1 MNLHDLFIPP
11 SILLPAWTFP
21 QDTFLNSLQVFPRP
35 CNGTKK
41 PLDSSRPRVF
51 FARFSYLTW
60 KKFKMEKPGL
70 LKRRKEEEEE
80 KNCITRQKM
89 RIEGVERGR
98 VTVNINGGCCMV
110 NLTTPLLAFRRER
123 RGGG

>member
-1 MNLHDLFIPP
+1 MFIITSLVFKYLYIIQYISIVGTTIFVNLHDLFTPP

-51 FARFSYLTW
+51 SARFSYLTW
-60 KKFKMEKPGL
+60 KKFKME
-70 LKRRKEEEEE
+70 
-80 KNCITRQKM
+80 
-89 RIEGVERGR
+89 
-98 VTVNINGGCCMV
+98 
-110 NLTTPLLAFRRER
+110 
-123 RGGG
+123 